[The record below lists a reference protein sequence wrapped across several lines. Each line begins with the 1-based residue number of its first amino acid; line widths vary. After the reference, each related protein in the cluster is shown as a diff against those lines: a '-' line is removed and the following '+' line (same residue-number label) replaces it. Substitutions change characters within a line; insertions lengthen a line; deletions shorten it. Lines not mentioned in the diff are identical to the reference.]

1 MQHFW
6 SQIRTCRANSVMP
19 QSRQPRPAMR
29 LMKLI
34 CSSLA
39 FFLTCSLLHS
49 ELTPQVHVVIDAG
62 HGGKAPSGSTA
73 ERSLSS
79 PNNARSPSGVLEK
92 DLTLELALLVE
103 QALEKDIASDGNAR
117 VRAILTRRN
126 DTNLDFAER
135 AEVAASL
142 RPAPVAVISLHFN
155 ALNGREKGTVAMV
168 GARPA
173 NANYARDAAFAR
185 ELTEEVSDVVRNY
198 VPGSEAR
205 PTIDDGHLHGGK
217 GSNFFYQ
224 MARHPSLDFVPKCF
238 LEVEFIDTNEAEE
251 KLLARKS
258 DAFKEIAEAIARVIV
273 RQADTL
279 DGAPSDR

>member
-1 MQHFW
+1 M
-6 SQIRTCRANSVMP
+6 
-19 QSRQPRPAMR
+19 
-29 LMKLI
+29 
-34 CSSLA
+34 
-39 FFLTCSLLHS
+39 
-49 ELTPQVHVVIDAG
+49 
-62 HGGKAPSGSTA
+62 
-73 ERSLSS
+73 
-79 PNNARSPSGVLEK
+79 EK

-185 ELTEEVSDVVRNY
+185 ELTEEVSNVVRNY

-217 GSNFFYQ
+217 GSNFRQGRCCRAPYSISGRWLADAALWPLQ
-224 MARHPSLDFVPKCF
+224 LAHPALSGL
-238 LEVEFIDTNEAEE
+238 
-251 KLLARKS
+251 
-258 DAFKEIAEAIARVIV
+258 
-273 RQADTL
+273 
-279 DGAPSDR
+279 